1 MIPLLLSVLSS
12 SLIFVLFKLFA
23 RFKIDTFQAI
33 VFNYFTAFAI
43 GFGLYGDQW
52 NPESMNDTGWMM
64 YASMCALL
72 FIGLFFIMGRSSQVN
87 GVASTSVAVKMSM
100 AISIVLM
107 VVGYSESFTVL
118 KALGILFAF
127 IGVFLVSYS
136 KGEKNTASWMLLLL
150 FLGSG
155 CLDFML
161 NYVQNYELGVMST
174 ALFSA
179 IGLGLAG
186 VLGLCILIV
195 QVIQGKSKIQ
205 FKNIVAG
212 VVLGIPNYFS
222 IYLLILS
229 YSTTG
234 WQDSTVLAIT
244 NVSVVLLSSLIGFIV
259 FKENAT
265 ARKVIGLISAILAIG
280 ILYIANN
287 PDLLNK

>member
-12 SLIFVLFKLFA
+12 SLIFVVFKLFE
-23 RFKIDTFQAI
+23 RYKIDTFQAI
-33 VFNYFTAFAI
+33 VFNYFTAFI
-43 GFGLYGDQW
+43 FGFGLYGNEW
-52 NPESMNDTGWMM
+52 NPDSLQETSWML
-64 YASMCALL
+64 YAAISALL
-72 FIGLFFIMGRSSQVN
+72 FIGLFFIMARSSQIN

-100 AISIVLM
+100 AISIILM
-107 VVGYSESFTVL
+107 VIGYSESFTLL

-136 KGEKNTASWMLLLL
+136 KGEKASASWMLIVL

-155 CLDFML
+155 GLDFTL
-161 NYVQNYELGVMST
+161 NYVQNYELETMST

-186 VLGLCILIV
+186 ILGSCILIV
-195 QVIQGKSKIQ
+195 RLIRGTSKFAWKNVI
-205 FKNIVAG
+205 AG
-212 VVLGIPNYFS
+212 MILGIPNYFS

-244 NVSVVLLSSLIGFIV
+244 NVSVVLLSSLIGFV
-259 FKENAT
+259 AFKENAPL
-265 ARKVIGLISAILAIG
+265 RKIIGLISAILAIG
-280 ILYIANN
+280 ILYYANY
-287 PDLLNK
+287 